1 MDSFFLNIKV
11 TKRYL
16 LLGGTKMSNQIPVHL
31 AKDRYWLSLIH
42 LFKNHSKLNQMFT
55 TKYFDMDAEIIKI
68 QSLKRKSA
76 AWSNSEKI
84 MLNLA
89 LYLFNERN
97 KFDLSDLDY
106 LDSNNKKL
114 AFEAIRIRFYG

>member
-1 MDSFFLNIKV
+1 
-11 TKRYL
+11 
-16 LLGGTKMSNQIPVHL
+16 MSNQIPVHL
-31 AKDRYWLSLIH
+31 AKDRYWSSLIH
-42 LFKNHSKLNQMFT
+42 LFKNHPKLKQMFT
-55 TKYFDMDAEIIKI
+55 TKYFDVEAEIIKI
-68 QSLKRKSA
+68 QSLKRNSA

-89 LYLFNERN
+89 LHLFNERN
-97 KFDLSDLDY
+97 KFNLSDLDY